1 MTLNGQYT
9 HCFSVRHSADTI
21 WIIASSCGLLVIARL
36 NSCYL
41 RIEVGRIV
49 LNRGYRF
56 LVQLDTVCQI
66 LQLKMSDDSF
76 TLTPSFWNRHSIKY
90 THCITLECDK
100 IWGYMLCGLSHPTWV
115 WCGVDT
121 VSLVHFSESCTQ
133 AGLSAGHTVSQCDE
147 KIDSVEWAEPDRK
160 VNGPRRSIHARN

>member
-100 IWGYMLCGLSHPTWV
+100 IWGYMLCGFSSNMSLV
-115 WCGVDT
+115 WCRHRVLS
-121 VSLVHFSESCTQ
+121 SLLWVLYTGRAVCGSHCQSMWWENWLSRMGWAGPKSERAAPIYSR
-133 AGLSAGHTVSQCDE
+133 
-147 KIDSVEWAEPDRK
+147 P
-160 VNGPRRSIHARN
+160 